1 MRSDGLKRTLDHLRQ
16 TLASPEE
23 SARTDGQL
31 VASFVA
37 SRDECAFAA
46 LVRRHGRMVLGVCR
60 RVLGHVHDA
69 EDAFQATFLVL
80 ARKASSLRNSES
92 VGSWLYGVAYRTALE
107 AKTQNIRRHC
117 RERPLDNVPSPEV
130 PAEEPRYW
138 LPLLERA
145 VSGLPERYRT
155 PVVLCHLEGRS
166 RQEAARQLGLPEGT
180 LSSRLA
186 TARQLLAKRLARHR
200 LALSM
205 GMVLAALA
213 DELACAALPSSLL
226 VSTVQ
231 DALRIAAGQ
240 PVTTPA
246 AVLMKEVLQM
256 MLLTKLKL
264 ATVFLAIVGV
274 MGVLTASFFA
284 PMRAADDKPAE
295 AKPAPEAAAKKTLAT
310 KITHRED
317 DIGDVASVLH
327 ITKRVCAV
335 ELRPME
341 GFASFSLA
349 VEIYKDGKKRN
360 TYGDNGV
367 YSLANA
373 TGAKVALFAADLNYL
388 PLANAQ
394 KDHYRMQISVNFSSR
409 NGAGSGGNST
419 IDVPKALF
427 DFSSEVG
434 SGWFSAG
441 AASATE
447 VPLFYLTARSK
458 QVTGMPTVSGVIEK
472 NSEGDLLIVYLRMR
486 KE

>member
-130 PAEEPRYW
+130 PAEEPRDW

-186 TARQLLAKRLARHR
+186 TARQ
-200 LALSM
+200 
-205 GMVLAALA
+205 
-213 DELACAALPSSLL
+213 
-226 VSTVQ
+226 
-231 DALRIAAGQ
+231 
-240 PVTTPA
+240 
-246 AVLMKEVLQM
+246 
-256 MLLTKLKL
+256 
-264 ATVFLAIVGV
+264 
-274 MGVLTASFFA
+274 
-284 PMRAADDKPAE
+284 
-295 AKPAPEAAAKKTLAT
+295 
-310 KITHRED
+310 
-317 DIGDVASVLH
+317 
-327 ITKRVCAV
+327 
-335 ELRPME
+335 
-341 GFASFSLA
+341 
-349 VEIYKDGKKRN
+349 
-360 TYGDNGV
+360 
-367 YSLANA
+367 
-373 TGAKVALFAADLNYL
+373 
-388 PLANAQ
+388 
-394 KDHYRMQISVNFSSR
+394 
-409 NGAGSGGNST
+409 
-419 IDVPKALF
+419 
-427 DFSSEVG
+427 
-434 SGWFSAG
+434 
-441 AASATE
+441 
-447 VPLFYLTARSK
+447 
-458 QVTGMPTVSGVIEK
+458 
-472 NSEGDLLIVYLRMR
+472 
-486 KE
+486 